1 MVRPITRG
9 RPAIRKR
16 TERAK
21 GPESKR
27 RRQRPRKI
35 QQSRGNPHTTYD
47 RSQMKRT
54 DTGDSKT
61 VYVPQKDG
69 GLKKTRVRY
78 IVEDN
83 VVEGEEEQGY
93 KGYGEYNG

>member
-1 MVRPITRG
+1 
-9 RPAIRKR
+9 
-16 TERAK
+16 
-21 GPESKR
+21 
-27 RRQRPRKI
+27 
-35 QQSRGNPHTTYD
+35 
-47 RSQMKRT
+47 MKRT